1 MQIALIGKD
10 TLYKLSLPKT
20 VIGNYWLTDQNKKN
34 EKKLIN
40 VEGKNGKWQLI
51 INERTN
57 VIDLRFI
64 EINDN
69 NNGIKVY
76 TNNANKEK
84 TVILEEYKMYGITF
98 EDSKELFILC
108 CLPSFENNFVELDI
122 KSKEGF
128 LIGRDPKNHL
138 SYRNKL
144 VAKTHAKIYWFE
156 NNL

>member
-57 VIDLRFI
+57 VIDAT
-64 EINDN
+64 INEDPEQSQSN
-69 NNGIKVY
+69 FESNMEESI
-76 TNNANKEK
+76 TNSITTRQEY
-84 TVILEEYKMYGITF
+84 LEG
-98 EDSKELFILC
+98 
-108 CLPSFENNFVELDI
+108 
-122 KSKEGF
+122 
-128 LIGRDPKNHL
+128 L
-138 SYRNKL
+138 SAQAASSTTTTTN
-144 VAKTHAKIYWFE
+144 TT
-156 NNL
+156 N